1 METEAGHGHQTDCS
15 RNDIPHFFQ
24 LMLKALVVPDDFPAG
39 LVKELAFAGQGKLF
53 AGAFEKR
60 DTEALLDGT
69 ELLADRRLG
78 DAIQGSRATKGA
90 GLDEIPEHPKRLH
103 LHKESII
110 IRSYPQCNPS
120 PPNHDA

>member
-1 METEAGHGHQTDCS
+1 
-15 RNDIPHFFQ
+15 
-24 LMLKALVVPDDFPAG
+24 MLKALVVANDFPAG

-60 DTEALLDGT
+60 HTETLFDRT
-69 ELLADRRLG
+69 ELLADCRLG
-78 DAIQGSRATKGA
+78 DAIQGRRATEGA
-90 GLDEIPEHPKRLH
+90 GLNEIPEHPKRLH

-120 PPNHDA
+120 SPNHDARS